1 MIPDSRATLDTM
13 LNIEGLS
20 SEAKIGKIL
29 ILVALVIG
37 LIVVIILSVITAII
51 YSVGSITGLGASMT
65 IPLLIIL
72 PILGLKVVGLIIGFF
87 ALVSTEK
94 KDFNRAGILA
104 VISSVLP
111 PLDLIMLIGG
121 IFCLVSKEANQE
133 RAPAELV
140 PS

>member
-1 MIPDSRATLDTM
+1 M
-13 LNIEGLS
+13 LNVEGIS
-20 SEAKIGKIL
+20 TEAKIGKIL
-29 ILVALVIG
+29 ILVAIVLGLLVI
-37 LIVVIILSVITAII
+37 IVLSVIAAII
-51 YSVGSITGLGASMT
+51 YTAGSISGLGASMT
-65 IPLLIIL
+65 IPLLIIIPL
-72 PILGLKVVGLIIGFF
+72 LVLKVIGLIIGFF
-87 ALVSTEK
+87 ALSSTEK

-104 VISSVLP
+104 IISSVLP

>member
-29 ILVALVIG
+29 ILVAIVIG
-37 LIVVIILSVITAII
+37 LIFVIVLSVIAAII
-51 YSVGSITGLGASMT
+51 YSVGSISGLGASMT

-72 PILGLKVVGLIIGFF
+72 PILGLKVIGLIIGFF
-87 ALVSTEK
+87 ALASSEK

-133 RAPAELV
+133 RAPVELV

>member
-29 ILVALVIG
+29 ILVAIVIG
-37 LIVVIILSVITAII
+37 LIIVIVLSAIAAII
-51 YSVGSITGLGASMT
+51 YSVGSVSGLGASMT
-65 IPLLIIL
+65 IPLLIIV

-87 ALVSTEK
+87 SLASTEK

-104 VISSVLP
+104 IISSVLP
-111 PLDLIMLIGG
+111 PLDLILLIGG
-121 IFCLVSKEANQE
+121 IFCLVSKEANLE